1 MPKLNRA
8 EDQLNRAEVN
18 QYGDQEEI
26 VQKASDAVR
35 DNKSQVLAE
44 AFEQLQATVAP
55 VIVAT
60 EQRAASAVCVEV
72 DAESPQDDEKGAKG
86 ES

>member
-1 MPKLNRA
+1 M
-8 EDQLNRAEVN
+8 
-18 QYGDQEEI
+18 
-26 VQKASDAVR
+26 DAVLN
-35 DNKSQVLAE
+35 NKSQVLVE
-44 AFEQLQATVAP
+44 AFEQLKAKVAP

-72 DAESPQDDEKGAKG
+72 DAESSQDDEKGAKG

>member
-1 MPKLNRA
+1 MPRLNGA
-8 EDQLNRAEVN
+8 EDQLNRAEIN
-18 QYGDQEEI
+18 QDGDQEEI
-26 VQKASDAVR
+26 VQKALDAVR

-44 AFEQLQATVAP
+44 AFEQLKATVAP
-55 VIVAT
+55 VTVAR

-72 DAESPQDDEKGAKG
+72 DAESPQDDEKGEKG